1 MLSWASPL
9 GKTISAFHPGGFGT
23 VSTLFL
29 EESHTKREATRG
41 WGGRVS
47 EALRIV
53 AAAMPDHG
61 EMFYLADSNDDFI
74 SKVYELFCEKCECKL
89 RNVDS
94 NHLKAGFPAT
104 GELY

>member
-1 MLSWASPL
+1 M
-9 GKTISAFHPGGFGT
+9 
-23 VSTLFL
+23 
-29 EESHTKREATRG
+29 
-41 WGGRVS
+41 S

-53 AAAMPDHG
+53 AAAMPDYG

-74 SKVYELFCEKCECKL
+74 SKVYELFCEKCKL

-94 NHLKAGFPAT
+94 NHLKAGFPAI